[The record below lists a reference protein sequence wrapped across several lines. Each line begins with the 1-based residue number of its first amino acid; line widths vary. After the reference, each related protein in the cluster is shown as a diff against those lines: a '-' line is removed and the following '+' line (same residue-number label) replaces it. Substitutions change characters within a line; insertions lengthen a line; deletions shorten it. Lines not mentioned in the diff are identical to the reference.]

1 MEQEKEKE
9 IELERERLHQESIK
23 QTKKIIEDEI
33 LREKLA
39 EKETD
44 ENIKCEFQTDDED
57 DAEQNYELWKLR
69 ELKRTKRYRDEKEK

>member
-1 MEQEKEKE
+1 
-9 IELERERLHQESIK
+9 
-23 QTKKIIEDEI
+23 

-44 ENIKCEFQTDDED
+44 ENVKCDFQTDDDEED
-57 DAEQNYELWKLR
+57 NEQNYELWKLR